1 MLSVPKIDN
10 YLEILTDEEVK
21 DFAAISFSESIREVV
36 LRKVRKVAKLLYF
49 FLTTSDEVITLMLRF

>member
-10 YLEILTDEEVK
+10 YLEILTNEEVK

-49 FLTTSDEVITLMLRF
+49 FLTTHDKVITLMLRF

>member
-10 YLEILTDEEVK
+10 YLEILTNEEVK
-21 DFAAISFSESIREVV
+21 HFAAISFSESIREVF

-49 FLTTSDEVITLMLRF
+49 FLTMHDKVITLMLRF